1 MNLFKVILRQDKFE
15 QCYDDALMLAT
26 IKKTLK
32 PFYQT
37 IIEFAWSWL
46 RIGKLFDQQWTDIK
60 RQYWKRYWKMRL
72 HSMGDNSKIYG
83 PITILNPQNITIG
96 DHVTINHFVSIVS
109 KTEKVTIGDNVR
121 ISMGTIIIGTG
132 LNTNVMEGEPRIHE
146 SKPIDIA
153 NDVWI
158 GANSVI
164 TAGVNIGKGAVI
176 AAGSVVNKD
185 VSAFTAVAGVP
196 AKKIKDLN

>member
-1 MNLFKVILRQDKFE
+1 MNDQQPLD
-15 QCYDDALMLAT
+15 T
-26 IKKTLK
+26 IKKILK
-32 PFYQT
+32 PFYQ
-37 IIEFAWSWL
+37 IVIELAWSWL
-46 RIGKLFDQQWTDIK
+46 HIGKMVEPQWTSLK
-60 RQYWKRYWKMRL
+60 RQYWKRYWEMRL

-83 PITILNPQNITIG
+83 PITILNPQNISIG

-109 KTEKVTIGDNVR
+109 KTENVTIGDNVR
-121 ISMGTIIIGTG
+121 ISMGTKIIATG
-132 LNTNVMEGEPRIHE
+132 LNTNAIEGETRTHE

-185 VSAFTAVAGVP
+185 VAAFTVVGGVP
-196 AKKIKDLN
+196 AKKIKDLS